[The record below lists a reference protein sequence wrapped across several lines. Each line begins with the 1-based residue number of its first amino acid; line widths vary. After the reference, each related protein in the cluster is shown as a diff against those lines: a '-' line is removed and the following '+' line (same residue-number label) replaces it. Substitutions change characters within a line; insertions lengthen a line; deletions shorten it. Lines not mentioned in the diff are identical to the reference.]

1 MNDKNS
7 QEAAKLF
14 HRAESAPTVNDYEKE
29 QLAIRANYGYG
40 WLKAERLARE
50 ADQDRR

>member
-29 QLAIRANYGYG
+29 QLAIRANYG